1 MNRQGEGQHVAPF
14 LVRKRMGR
22 ERLALFTVHAEKF
35 WKEKQET
42 ETVIAYTHGARRGR
56 AAVGMWLC
64 VLEPWECHPSEKHV
78 KKGKREKAQVAG
90 GPARKSVSETG
101 E

>member
-42 ETVIAYTHGARRGR
+42 ETVIAYTTGPGGGGQLLAFWNHGN
-56 AAVGMWLC
+56 VTHQKDM
-64 VLEPWECHPSEKHV
+64 
-78 KKGKREKAQVAG
+78 
-90 GPARKSVSETG
+90 
-101 E
+101 